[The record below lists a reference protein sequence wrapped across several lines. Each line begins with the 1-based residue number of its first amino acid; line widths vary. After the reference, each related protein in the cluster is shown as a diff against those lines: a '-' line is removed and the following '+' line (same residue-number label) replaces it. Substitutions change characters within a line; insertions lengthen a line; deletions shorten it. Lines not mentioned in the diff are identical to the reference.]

1 MLQKIPTN
9 CEALDKI
16 LEGGFSIGEI
26 SLIYGEEDTAKTTLA
41 MQCAINCARLGYKT
55 LFIDCDGTF
64 SIERLAQ
71 LALDLE
77 KIAELII
84 LSKPEDFS
92 EQTIIIDGLPDYLTK
107 NFGLVIVDT
116 LTSLYR
122 VKVAENPERVFEI
135 NRELNRQ
142 MAWLAQTAKTHKVA
156 IIVIS
161 QVRSIVDESFDNVM
175 PVANRVLR
183 FWADTIIAMK
193 PTGNPRVIKAQV
205 ERKNRKET
213 SEFCYLRIEETGLYS
228 IKTR

>member
-9 CEALDKI
+9 CETLDKI
-16 LEGGFSIGEI
+16 LEGGFSIGEV
-26 SLIYGEEDTAKTTLA
+26 SLIYGEGDTAKTTLA

-77 KIAELII
+77 RIAELII
-84 LSKPEDFS
+84 LSKPVDFS
-92 EQTIIIDGLPDYLTK
+92 EQTMIIDRLPDYLTK
-107 NFGLVIVDT
+107 NFGLVVIDT

-122 VKVAENPERVFEI
+122 VKVAENPERVFEL

-156 IIVIS
+156 IIVVS
-161 QVRSIVDESFDNVM
+161 QVTSVVDESFDNVM
-175 PVANRVLR
+175 PVANRVLK
-183 FWADTIIAMK
+183 FWADAIIVMK
-193 PTGNPRVIKAQV
+193 STGNPRVIKAQV

-213 SEFCYLRIEETGLYS
+213 SGFCYLRIEETGLCS
-228 IKTR
+228 IKTG

>member
-9 CEALDKI
+9 CEALDRI
-16 LEGGFSIGEI
+16 LEGGFSIGEV

-77 KIAELII
+77 RIAELII
-84 LSKPEDFS
+84 LSKPGDFS
-92 EQTIIIDGLPDYLTK
+92 EQTMIIDRLPDYLTK
-107 NFGLVIVDT
+107 NFGLVVVDT

-122 VKVAENPERVFEI
+122 VKVAENPERVFEL

-156 IIVIS
+156 IIVVS
-161 QVRSIVDESFDNVM
+161 QVTSVVDESFDNVM
-175 PVANRVLR
+175 PVANRVLK
-183 FWADTIIAMK
+183 FWADAIIAMK
-193 PTGNPRVIKAQV
+193 STGNQRVIKAQV

-213 SEFCYLRIEETGLYS
+213 GGVCYLRIEETGLCS
-228 IKTR
+228 IKKG

>member
-1 MLQKIPTN
+1 MLQKIPTG
-9 CEALDKI
+9 CEVLDEI

-92 EQTIIIDGLPDYLTK
+92 EQTMIIDRLPDYLTK
-107 NFGLVIVDT
+107 NFGLVIIDT

-122 VKVAENPERVFEI
+122 AKVAEKPERVFEL

-156 IIVIS
+156 IIVVS
-161 QVRSIVDESFDNVM
+161 QVRSVVNESFNGVM
-175 PVANRVLR
+175 PVADRVLK

-193 PTGNPRVIKAQV
+193 TTGNPRVIKAQV

-213 SEFCYLRIEETGLYS
+213 SEFCYLRIEEAGLCPFKTG
-228 IKTR
+228 